1 MGGSVRTL
9 RWRTYPRGDAS
20 PAGISIFQICL
31 LLANGANFGRFASGS
46 PTRPT
51 RAVWEFGQ
59 KPEFSVPEA
68 MVIRV
73 FHVGPG
79 NLANRTLLIRS
90 EGLLHGTVR
99 ARKGGAIFRISGSH
113 PTHGL
118 LARIEWF
125 FRTTKSRRTIR
136 FFEVR
141 RGSNISLIFFSP

>member
-1 MGGSVRTL
+1 MPL
-9 RWRTYPRGDAS
+9 RWRKHSRGEES
-20 PAGISIFQICL
+20 PAGRSITQIWL
-31 LLANGANFGRFASGS
+31 LLPDGGYSGPPIIGPLFPGSLVVGEFA
-46 PTRPT
+46 
-51 RAVWEFGQ
+51 Q
-59 KPEFSVPEA
+59 KPEFRVPEA
-68 MVIRV
+68 GVIRG
-73 FHVGPG
+73 FHVGPE
-79 NLANRTLLIRS
+79 NFPNRTLLIRS